1 MKKERLKN
9 ILLVFLLSLTI
20 FSVFKYVYSLREKY
34 DLLNELGQ
42 VKEEAA
48 SLKSEKQVLVV
59 ELGKERELQEQLSQ
73 ENAVLRENLKVSG
86 EKLAQMDA
94 DFAKAR
100 ETIEHLNSNF
110 ALVKA
115 ENKALVERKDTLSAQ
130 LSQVTGENDAL
141 KTRMSSVIELK
152 KAIRELKKQARKVTV
167 AIKEKVK
174 SVQKARALEGNRGYL
189 VKDGRLTYPAKVRIE
204 VIPAPLSIKE

>member
-1 MKKERLKN
+1 MKN
-9 ILLVFLLSLTI
+9 ISLVFLLSLTI

-34 DLLNELGQ
+34 DLLSALGQ

-48 SLKSEKQVLVV
+48 SLANEKQALVD
-59 ELGKERELQEQLSQ
+59 ELGKERELREQFSQ
-73 ENAVLRENLKVSG
+73 ENAVLKENLRVSG
-86 EKLAQMDA
+86 EKLAQMNA

-100 ETIEHLNSNF
+100 ETIEQLNSNF
-110 ALVKA
+110 ALIKA
-115 ENKALVERKDTLSAQ
+115 ENKALIERKERLSAQ
-130 LSQVTGENDAL
+130 LSRVTQENDVL
-141 KTRMSSVIELK
+141 KTTMSSVIELK

-189 VKDGRLTYPAKVRIE
+189 LKDGKLTYPSRVIIE
-204 VIPAPLSIKE
+204 VSPAPLPVKE